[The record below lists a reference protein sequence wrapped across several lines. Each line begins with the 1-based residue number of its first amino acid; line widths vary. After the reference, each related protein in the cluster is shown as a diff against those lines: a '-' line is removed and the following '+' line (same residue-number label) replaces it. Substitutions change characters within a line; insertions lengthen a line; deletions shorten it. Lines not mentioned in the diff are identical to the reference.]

1 MKNGFFVSA
10 PYEEVGTSAGGC
22 GAVGAEG
29 GLCTGA
35 GGGLVGGSDAAGV
48 GIDGG
53 EVADGCMLSSLD
65 NTWLFVGVVSCGVCS

>member
-1 MKNGFFVSA
+1 M
-10 PYEEVGTSAGGC
+10 GTSAGGG

-35 GGGLVGGSDAAGV
+35 DGGLVGGSDAAGV

-53 EVADGCMLSSLD
+53 EISGGCMLLSLD
-65 NTWLFVGVVSCGVCS
+65 NTWLFVGVVS

>member
-1 MKNGFFVSA
+1 MSA
-10 PYEEVGTSAGGC
+10 PYEEEGASAGGG

-48 GIDGG
+48 GIDGV
-53 EVADGCMLSSLD
+53 EVSGGCVLPSLD
-65 NTWLFVGVVSCGVCS
+65 NTWLFVGVVS

>member
-10 PYEEVGTSAGGC
+10 PYEEEGASAGGG

-48 GIDGG
+48 GIDGV
-53 EVADGCMLSSLD
+53 EVSGGCVLPSLD
-65 NTWLFVGVVSCGVCS
+65 NTWLFVGVVS

>member
-1 MKNGFFVSA
+1 M
-10 PYEEVGTSAGGC
+10 GTSAGGG
-22 GAVGAEG
+22 GAVEAEG

-53 EVADGCMLSSLD
+53 EVSGGCVLPSLD